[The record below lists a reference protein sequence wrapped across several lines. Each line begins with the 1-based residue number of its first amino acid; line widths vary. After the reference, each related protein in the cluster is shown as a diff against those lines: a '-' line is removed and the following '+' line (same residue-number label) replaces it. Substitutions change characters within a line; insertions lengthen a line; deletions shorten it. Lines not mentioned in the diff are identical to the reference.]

1 MENLRLLIRKVLEE
15 RSLRDWVK
23 EKWVRIDSDGD
34 IAGACGTSKNKQR
47 PDRCLPKPKHNHY
60 LNLKEQQLH
69 RKRKKHLHKLLQI
82 LKKQEL
88 QKYYKS

>member
-34 IAGACGTSKNKQR
+34 IAGACGT
-47 PDRCLPKPKHNHY
+47 
-60 LNLKEQQLH
+60 
-69 RKRKKHLHKLLQI
+69 
-82 LKKQEL
+82 
-88 QKYYKS
+88 